1 MTLTPARIKTDRQ
14 IQLDVLAELASDF
27 RFKPAEVGVEVDDGI
42 VTLTGTVSSYVKLGL
57 AADLAASVAGVSD
70 VANKLTVAGMAPR
83 DDTALAATVRD
94 ALRWDV
100 DVPEERIDSIVRDG
114 VVTLKGTVDRWY
126 ERTAARQAVS
136 RLIGVRSVN
145 DHLVVAPVDR
155 TDQEIFDEI
164 KAALLRRLPMDDV
177 DLIVDEGKVTL
188 MGRLRSYGSR
198 MEAESVAWRTRGVK
212 TVLNRIVV
220 GGGIPT

>member
-1 MTLTPARIKTDRQ
+1 MTLTQTRIKTDRQ
-14 IQLDVLAELASDF
+14 IQLDVLAELASDS
-27 RFKPAEVGVEVDDGI
+27 RFKPAEVGVEVDNGV

-57 AADLAASVAGVSD
+57 AADLTASVAGVSD
-70 VANKLTVAGMAPR
+70 VANKLTVAGVEGR
-83 DDTALAATVRD
+83 DDTTLAQAVRD

-126 ERTAARQAVS
+126 ERTSARQAVS
-136 RLIGVRSVN
+136 RLTGVRSVN
-145 DHLVVAPVDR
+145 DHIVVAPVTR

-177 DLIVDEGKVTL
+177 DLIVDDGKVTL

-212 TVLNRIVV
+212 TVINRIVA
-220 GGGIPT
+220 GS